1 MNWWLKAPS
10 RPPDPCL
17 RFNLSVSVPECFHP
31 SACLYLHLAWVMNA
45 IKIKHLTLVRSVFV
59 ASLHADSFS
68 VERFTQSNKKRLKW
82 RSGFGLKDLC
92 FDGCIRGFADP
103 SIHPI
108 WLCHPT
114 FFSITVVLVGTL
126 SFVWH
131 CLKNPTQDLTGSGKT
146 AQYTQISQN
155 IKTTCPIF
163 QVLDN
168 LLTRDPK
175 TYNTNQKLVQG
186 ANVYFSFKLIQ
197 FK

>member
-1 MNWWLKAPS
+1 MLIVSLWKDSHKA
-10 RPPDPCL
+10 
-17 RFNLSVSVPECFHP
+17 
-31 SACLYLHLAWVMNA
+31 
-45 IKIKHLTLVRSVFV
+45 T
-59 ASLHADSFS
+59 
-68 VERFTQSNKKRLKW
+68 KKRLKW

-114 FFSITVVLVGTL
+114 FFFSITVVLVGTL

-131 CLKNPTQDLTGSGKT
+131 CLKNPTQDWTDSGKT

-163 QVLDN
+163 QVQDN

-175 TYNTNQKLVQG
+175 TYSTNQKLVQG